1 MNTGVTPGAAL
12 PHFEAGPWLVTSLLA
27 LLTPLGSSWPCCS
40 LTRSRPKEILV
51 CSKLPTSCFPCRG
64 FNHATILFMQ

>member
-27 LLTPLGSSWPCCS
+27 LLTPLGSSWPLLLLNAVKTKGNTC
-40 LTRSRPKEILV
+40 V
-51 CSKLPTSCFPCRG
+51 
-64 FNHATILFMQ
+64 